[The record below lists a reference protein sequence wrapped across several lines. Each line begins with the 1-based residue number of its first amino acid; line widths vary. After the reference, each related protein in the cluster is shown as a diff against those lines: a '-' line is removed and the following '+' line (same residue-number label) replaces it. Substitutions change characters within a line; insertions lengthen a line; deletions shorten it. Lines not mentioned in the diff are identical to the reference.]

1 MNKVLIVSRQQATY
15 HQLIKQAQLPHLEIT
30 NDPKQASII
39 LADPPKIARQLDSYP
54 ALRWLQSTFAGID
67 TLIKPELRQDYELTN
82 IRGHFGQLI
91 AEYVIGLT
99 LNHTRHFSLYHAQQQ
114 VGVWQPQPYRSLT
127 SQTMVI
133 LGTGSIGS
141 YLAQVASAFGIKVI
155 GVNRSGICDTAAFDQ
170 VYSLSKLTETLAMA
184 TIVVSTLPATLNTD
198 QLLNAGTLAHCN
210 NVLLFNVGR
219 GNTLCEH
226 GLLDALDK
234 NSVRHAFLDVFNQE
248 PLAQDHP
255 FWKHEKITVT
265 PHIAAESFPEQ
276 VFDIFQDNYL
286 RFMAH
291 QPLRC
296 KVDFAKGY

>member
-15 HQLIKQAQLPHLEIT
+15 RQLIKQAQLPCLEIT
-30 NDPKQASII
+30 YDPKQASII
-39 LADPPKIARQLDSYP
+39 LADPPKIARQLDDYP

-67 TLIKPELRQDYELTN
+67 ALIKPELRQDYQLTN

-99 LNHTRHFSLYHAQQQ
+99 LNHTRHFSLYHTQQHA
-114 VGVWQPQPYRSLT
+114 GVWLPQPYCSLT

-141 YLAQVASAFGIKVI
+141 HLAQVASALGITVI
-155 GVNRSGICDTAAFDQ
+155 GVNRSGISDTTAFDQ
-170 VYSLSKLTETLAMA
+170 VYSLSNLTDALAMA

-210 NVLLFNVGR
+210 HALLFNVGR
-219 GNTLCEH
+219 GNAVCEH
-226 GLLDALDK
+226 GLLDAIDK
-234 NSVRHAFLDVFNQE
+234 SSVQHAFLDVFNQE
-248 PLAQDHP
+248 PLAQNHP
-255 FWKHEKITVT
+255 FWRHEKITVT

-286 RFMAH
+286 RFIAN
-291 QPLRC
+291 QPLHC
-296 KVDFAKGY
+296 KVDFDKGY

>member
-67 TLIKPELRQDYELTN
+67 ALIKPELRQDYQLTN

-99 LNHTRHFSLYHAQQQ
+99 LNYTRHFSLYHTQQHA
-114 VGVWQPQPYRSLT
+114 GVWLPQPYCSLT

-141 YLAQVASAFGIKVI
+141 HLAQVASALGIKVI
-155 GVNRSGICDTAAFDQ
+155 GVNRSGISDTVAFDQ
-170 VYSLSKLTETLAMA
+170 VYSLSNLTDALAKA

-210 NVLLFNVGR
+210 HVLLFNVGR
-219 GNTLCEH
+219 GNAVCEH
-226 GLLDALDK
+226 GLLDALEK
-234 NSVRHAFLDVFNQE
+234 NSVQHAFLDVFNQE
-248 PLAQDHP
+248 PLAQNHP
-255 FWKHEKITVT
+255 FWEHDKITVT

-276 VFDIFQDNYL
+276 VFDIFQGNYL
-286 RFMAH
+286 RFIAN
-291 QPLRC
+291 QPLHC
-296 KVDFAKGY
+296 KVDFDKGY

>member
-67 TLIKPELRQDYELTN
+67 ALIKPELRQDYQLTN

-99 LNHTRHFSLYHAQQQ
+99 LNYTRHFSLYHTQQHA
-114 VGVWQPQPYRSLT
+114 GVWQPQPYCSLT

-141 YLAQVASAFGIKVI
+141 HLAQVASALGIKVI
-155 GVNRSGICDTAAFDQ
+155 GVNRSGISDTVAFDQ
-170 VYSLSKLTETLAMA
+170 VYSLSNLTDALAKA

-210 NVLLFNVGR
+210 HVLLFNVGR
-219 GNTLCEH
+219 GNAVCEH
-226 GLLDALDK
+226 GLLDALEK
-234 NSVRHAFLDVFNQE
+234 NSVQHAFLDVFNQE
-248 PLAQDHP
+248 PLAQNHP
-255 FWKHEKITVT
+255 FWQHDKITVT

-276 VFDIFQDNYL
+276 VFDIFQGNYL
-286 RFMAH
+286 RFIAN
-291 QPLRC
+291 QPLHC
-296 KVDFAKGY
+296 KVDFDKGY

>member
-15 HQLIKQAQLPHLEIT
+15 HQLIKQAQLPRLVIT
-30 NDPKQASII
+30 DDPKQASII

-67 TLIKPELRQDYELTN
+67 ALIKPELRQDYQLTN

-99 LNHTRHFSLYHAQQQ
+99 LNYTRHFSLYHAQQQ
-114 VGVWQPQPYRSLT
+114 VGVWQPQPYCSLT

-141 YLAQVASAFGIKVI
+141 HLAQAASALGIKVI
-155 GVNRSGICDTAAFDQ
+155 GVNRSGISDTAAFDQ
-170 VYSLSKLTETLAMA
+170 VYSLSNLTDALAIA

-198 QLLNAGTLAHCN
+198 QLLNAGTLAYCN

-219 GNTLCEH
+219 GNALCEH
-226 GLLDALDK
+226 GLLDALEKD
-234 NSVRHAFLDVFNQE
+234 SVRHAFLDVFNQE
-248 PLAQDHP
+248 PLAQDHL

-296 KVDFAKGY
+296 KVDFAKEY

>member
-15 HQLIKQAQLPHLEIT
+15 HQLIKQAQLPRLVIT
-30 NDPKQASII
+30 DDPKQASII

-67 TLIKPELRQDYELTN
+67 ALIKPELRQDYELTN

-99 LNHTRHFSLYHAQQQ
+99 LNLTRHFSLYHAQQQ

-141 YLAQVASAFGIKVI
+141 HLAQVASALGIKVI
-155 GVNRSGICDTAAFDQ
+155 GVNRSGICDITAFDQ

-219 GNTLCEH
+219 GNAVCEH
-226 GLLDALDK
+226 GLLDALEK
-234 NSVRHAFLDVFNQE
+234 NSVQHAFLDVFNQE
-248 PLAQDHP
+248 PLAQDHL
-255 FWKHEKITVT
+255 FWKHKKITVT